1 MEMANQLLPTCRIAL
16 LLGMAISESL
26 LKRAEAAVKNAD
38 PSVFKKSCPFSLGME
53 DWFSDTLTI
62 LKNPPRKQ
70 QKSMS
75 LEKEKSWQNRFERV
89 KKKLRNLQRVFY
101 PRNMTAGLSTLSRR
115 GDA

>member
-26 LKRAEAAVKNAD
+26 LKRAEAAVKNTD
-38 PSVFKKSCPFSLGME
+38 PSVLKKSCPFSLGME

-62 LKNPPRKQ
+62 LKNPPRNQ
-70 QKSMS
+70 RKSML
-75 LEKEKSWQNRFERV
+75 LEKEKSWQNRFEMV
-89 KKKLRNLQRVFY
+89 KKLRNLQRVFY
-101 PRNMTAGLSTLSRR
+101 PRNMTTGLSTLSRR

>member
-38 PSVFKKSCPFSLGME
+38 PRKGKVFPSLLAWKTGLAIR
-53 DWFSDTLTI
+53 TLTI

-70 QKSMS
+70 RKSMS
-75 LEKEKSWQNRFERV
+75 LEKEKSWQNRFEMV

-101 PRNMTAGLSTLSRR
+101 PINMTAALSTLSRR